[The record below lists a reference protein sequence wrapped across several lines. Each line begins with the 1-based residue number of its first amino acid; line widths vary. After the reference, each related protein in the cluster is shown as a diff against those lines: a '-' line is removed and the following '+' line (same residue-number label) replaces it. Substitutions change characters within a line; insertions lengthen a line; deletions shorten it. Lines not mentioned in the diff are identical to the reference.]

1 MNEKWNDKINI
12 FKKCNKHY
20 AGNLWQCPE
29 FLFLI
34 FGFIIIAAI
43 IITNILARNYAGPE
57 LAAILSI
64 AITIPLLIISFSITK
79 SFEYLAQAS
88 EMKSEFIKIMS
99 HQLRAPLVSIKW
111 QIESYLSKNNSDF
124 LPEINKEQN
133 FEKIKT
139 SEIVIKS
146 IQKQNEELLKLINKF
161 LILKR
166 IEENNFILNKEDFS
180 ILEMIFDIA
189 KSKNILFD
197 NDPITIKN
205 NKEENAEVR
214 ADKEK
219 IRIVLDNL
227 IDNALKY
234 SSFKKDVEICVK
246 KAENSIKVN
255 ITDKGA
261 GIKKEFMKNI
271 FQKYVLPE
279 KEYIPITSE
288 QIPGL
293 GIGLYLSK
301 IIVKKHN
308 GDIGFKTKEGE
319 GSTFWFTLPL

>member
-1 MNEKWNDKINI
+1 MNEKLADKINI

-20 AGNLWQCPE
+20 SRNLWQCPE

-43 IITNILARNYAGPE
+43 LITNILARNYAGPE
-57 LAAILSI
+57 LAAVLSI
-64 AITIPLLIISFSITK
+64 VITIPLLIISFSITK

-111 QIESYLSKNNSDF
+111 QLESYLSKNNPKF

-133 FEKIKT
+133 LEKIKA
-139 SEIVIKS
+139 SELLIKS

-161 LILKR
+161 LVLKR

-180 ILEMIFDIA
+180 ILEMISEIS

-197 NDPITIKN
+197 SAPIIIKN
-205 NKEENAEVR
+205 NKEENIEVR

-219 IRIVLDNL
+219 IRIVLENL

-234 SSFKKDVEICVK
+234 SSLKKDVEIYTQKV
-246 KAENSIKVN
+246 ESYIKVN

-271 FQKYVLPE
+271 FQKYVSPE

-301 IIVKKHN
+301 IIIKSHN